1 MKNKRIDS
9 FMTSGGNWLFRAILP
24 LPDFCQDILY
34 HRILDKWLEKHPK
47 IADAIIWDFPTG
59 SVAYPQWPSDKK
71 DQLRRPFPIR
81 YPFALVDP
89 PPNMINLADNE
100 FPSTSLDEDSAWALY
115 LNHVTQN
122 LAVEFWNA
130 VNWSMEDLPPGQL
143 SILLDAR
150 AMFTRDASTG
160 HYDIEMTEAGVA
172 TLAPPDLTYRFL
184 VANDLIG
191 ETRVETIGRLLGWC
205 RENLAHFLDGNEAK
219 NMEYQWQYRGFPPI
233 SRILEG
239 TPNNDPRP
247 GYNDPNLRHRTAGC
261 HGTNGFLKGVLRTV
275 NIPVAYS
282 RPPASGHATPY
293 FPSEVKWMSHGDD
306 PYNSFSKTTPR
317 YPGEEL
323 LIDQTTYDS
332 WFSASMPDPN
342 LNVGRQVF
350 ELALVYLSD
359 SMLHSHCAD
368 IAAGRT
374 HAQSDVYAFFSRWY
388 SVQELEARNL
398 WERLD
403 TKIATFGGCDYLP

>member
-1 MKNKRIDS
+1 
-9 FMTSGGNWLFRAILP
+9 
-24 LPDFCQDILY
+24 
-34 HRILDKWLEKHPK
+34 
-47 IADAIIWDFPTG
+47 
-59 SVAYPQWPSDKK
+59 
-71 DQLRRPFPIR
+71 
-81 YPFALVDP
+81 
-89 PPNMINLADNE
+89 
-100 FPSTSLDEDSAWALY
+100 
-115 LNHVTQN
+115 
-122 LAVEFWNA
+122 
-130 VNWSMEDLPPGQL
+130 
-143 SILLDAR
+143 
-150 AMFTRDASTG
+150 
-160 HYDIEMTEAGVA
+160 
-172 TLAPPDLTYRFL
+172 
-184 VANDLIG
+184 
-191 ETRVETIGRLLGWC
+191 
-205 RENLAHFLDGNEAK
+205 
-219 NMEYQWQYRGFPPI
+219 
-233 SRILEG
+233 
-239 TPNNDPRP
+239 
-247 GYNDPNLRHRTAGC
+247 
-261 HGTNGFLKGVLRTV
+261 
-275 NIPVAYS
+275 
-282 RPPASGHATPY
+282 
-293 FPSEVKWMSHGDD
+293 MSHGDD